1 MSEALNVQRAFNV
14 SLVVFF
20 VAIFLG
26 VVVALGYL
34 YFQERKYSK
43 REGRHTITQDN
54 LPVVNDDVLVSPLEE
69 DHMPKDSESTGKH
82 RALVAEVPDYMP
94 AFHPAPSTSD
104 IGRIVKDI
112 QANGKHH
119 APDSGVATTVVD
131 MGIPCET
138 LQYDI
143 PTTRLSFL
151 KATDD
156 DTDYFKKIKDMVDG
170 IQ

>member
-1 MSEALNVQRAFNV
+1 MSEALNVQRAFNI
-14 SLVVFF
+14 SLIIFF
-20 VAIFLG
+20 VLIFAAI
-26 VVVALGYL
+26 VVALAFL

-43 REGRHTITQDN
+43 QEGRHTKTQDN
-54 LPVVNDDVLVSPLEE
+54 LPVIHDDIRVAPLEE
-69 DHMPKDSESTGKH
+69 DHILKDSESTGKH
-82 RALVAEVPDYMP
+82 RALAAEVPDYMP

-119 APDSGVATTVVD
+119 ASGSGVATTVVD
-131 MGIPCET
+131 MGIPRET
-138 LQYDI
+138 LQYDV

-170 IQ
+170 I